1 MKTIRLHQTLFHYD
15 GPQVFEA
22 RDRIGGHYVGVMAPD
37 DYRDWQ
43 NEFLLAGVEPE
54 RLRQFRAGV
63 IDLRTLLLESAPDQR
78 YRGAL
83 PTRFEDEVEVKP
95 LDAGALDDGLLPQPG
110 FRL

>member
-22 RDRIGGHYVGVMAPD
+22 RDHIGGHYVGVMVPD

-43 NEFLLAGVEPE
+43 HEFLLAGVEPE
-54 RLRQFRAGV
+54 HLRRFRAGV
-63 IDLRTLLLESAPDQR
+63 IDLRTLLLESAPDLR
-78 YRGAL
+78 YRGTL
-83 PTRFEDEVEVKP
+83 PTRLEDQVEVKP
-95 LDAGALDDGLLPQPG
+95 LDASALDHELLPQPG